1 MKEWTPAEIEQFRK
15 AHRLTRKALG
25 ELLGVTVQGIY
36 QWERGLRSPG
46 RTVKLL
52 LDRVEREVRK
62 R

>member
-1 MKEWTPAEIEQFRK
+1 MKEWTPAQIEEFRK
-15 AHRLTRKALG
+15 THNLTRRALG
-25 ELLGVTVQGIY
+25 ELLGVTVQAVY
-36 QWERGLRSPG
+36 QWERGLRAPG